1 MKRRVLQAGFG
12 LLAAMLVCASQS
24 AGAEPGAKDSA
35 VKEPPFAGWSGFY
48 AGGHLGYAWGGSDWA
63 EQSAT
68 QTLYGSFDYFRAY
81 DAFKGT
87 GSYFSGLQAGYN
99 YRLPS
104 GIVIGFQADVSA
116 PNTVSDTRTAS
127 SLATGQAS
135 IEQTV
140 EMWGT
145 ARGRLGFV
153 RDDWLIYGTAGYAWS
168 YDRFLRMQLLG
179 TPVGGTAMP
188 GTEEKAGAFRSG
200 FALGAGVEVPVA
212 SRWTANI
219 EYLFTAFAP
228 HSVTFPLATERFES
242 DLRLQS
248 VRVGLNYQFGDDKR
262 EGPTAPKANDWSVH
276 AQTTYVQQYAFPFR
290 APYAGPNS
298 LVPNQSRET
307 WDTTFYLG
315 WRLWKGAEL
324 WVNPEIDQGF
334 GLSGTLGVA
343 GFTSGEA
350 YKAGADFPYARL
362 PRMFLRQT
370 INLGGEAEKVEGAAN
385 QFDGSQT
392 KDRLVITAGKFA
404 VVDVFDNNKYAHD
417 PRTDFFNWALVD
429 TGTFDYAADA
439 WGFTYGTAVEWYR
452 GPWTLRAG
460 LFDLSIVP
468 NSTDLD
474 STFRQVQW
482 VGEIE
487 RRYNLS
493 GQPGKVA
500 ITGFLTQGRMGSF
513 ADAIQLANLTGEPAD
528 IAAVRHYQSRSGL
541 SFNLEQQLTPEIG
554 IFARAGL
561 AQGNIEPYEFTD
573 IDKTIAA
580 GAVLSGKLWGRADD
594 TFGFG
599 GVLNG
604 ISKEHQAFLNAGGL
618 GILVGDGKLPNPG
631 AEKIIEMY
639 YSIPFLSWRATVDY
653 QFLINPA
660 YNEDRGPVS
669 VIATRL
675 HYQF

>member
-24 AGAEPGAKDSA
+24 AGAEPGANDSA

-87 GSYFSGLQAGYN
+87 GSYFSGLQTGYN

-168 YDRFLRMQLLG
+168 FDRFLRMQLLG

-228 HSVTFPLATERFES
+228 QSVTFPLAMERFES

-290 APYAGPNS
+290 APYAGTNS
-298 LVPNQSRET
+298 LAPNQSRET

-350 YKAGADFPYARL
+350 YKVGASYPYMRL
-362 PRMFLRQT
+362 PRTFIRQT
-370 INLGGEAEKVEGAAN
+370 INLGGDTEKVEADIN
-385 QFDGSQT
+385 QFAASQT
-392 KDRLVITAGKFA
+392 ANRLVVTVGKFG
-404 VVDVFDNNKYAHD
+404 VPDVFDTISFAHD
-417 PRTDFFNWALVD
+417 PRNDFMNWTLAD
-429 TGTFDYAADA
+429 AGTFDYAADA
-439 WGFTYGTAVEWYR
+439 WGYTYGAAAEGYQDK
-452 GPWTLRAG
+452 WTLRGG
-460 LFDLSIVP
+460 LFDMSIVP
-468 NSTDLD
+468 NSSDLD
-474 STFRQVQW
+474 RHFDQFQSVYELEHRHELA
-482 VGEIE
+482 G
-487 RRYNLS
+487 LS
-493 GQPGKVA
+493 GKLAV
-500 ITGFLTQGRMGSF
+500 IGFLSRGRMGRF
-513 ADAIQLANLTGEPAD
+513 DDAIALALATAAPAST
-528 IAAVRHYQSRSGL
+528 AAVRRYASRAGVSA
-541 SFNLEQQLTPEIG
+541 NLEQQIAEGIG
-554 IFARAGL
+554 LFSRIGYAD
-561 AQGNIEPYEFTD
+561 GNVEPYEFTD
-573 IDKTIAA
+573 IDRT
-580 GAVLSGKLWGRADD
+580 
-594 TFGFG
+594 
-599 GVLNG
+599 
-604 ISKEHQAFLNAGGL
+604 
-618 GILVGDGKLPNPG
+618 
-631 AEKIIEMY
+631 
-639 YSIPFLSWRATVDY
+639 ATV
-653 QFLINPA
+653 
-660 YNEDRGPVS
+660 
-669 VIATRL
+669 
-675 HYQF
+675 